1 MSAAKA
7 QVTPTTSTAL
17 PRIVQ
22 RSATSRKAHRRFW
35 RQVLRVFKSYFASP
49 PNDMNLE
56 TWRRL
61 EYRNE
66 YAPAEPA
73 RLNFQRFI

>member
-7 QVTPTTSTAL
+7 QVTPIVSTAL

-22 RSATSRKAHRRFW
+22 RSAKSHKAHRRFW
-35 RQVLRVFKSYFASP
+35 RQVLSVFKSDFVNKAS
-49 PNDMNLE
+49 DMNLE

-66 YAPAEPA
+66 HAPAEPA